1 MEPRHLARLG
11 QPDTERLVNEISDE
25 AQQEISAM
33 VQAIH
38 LLNKVLEKYA
48 KVANFKRQSAT
59 NSES

>member
-48 KVANFKRQSAT
+48 KVANF
-59 NSES
+59 